1 MLLKAG
7 ILIWTCAQVKSRSYF
22 SPILNQL
29 NHNGLRLRSRLM
41 LIRRVIA
48 YLLGWGRLSYNI
60 RSSNAV
66 FELHGK
72 VSHSNDLCSWCNP
85 DSRMPGS
92 SNTWRK
98 PPICSRLVAS
108 RCQSCSCIC
117 EPSQGIKPSNT
128 PYGRLYLLLLQFIW
142 WPFWAGYL
150 ASFPLRDIG
159 HIIRL
164 TRSTLNIAMLL
175 R

>member
-22 SPILNQL
+22 SSILNQL

-41 LIRRVIA
+41 LIRLVIA

-60 RSSNAV
+60 HKSNAV
-66 FELHGK
+66 NELHGK
-72 VSHSNDLCSWCNP
+72 VSHSNHLCSLCSP

-92 SNTWRK
+92 SNSWRK

-108 RCQSCSCIC
+108 RCQSCSCTC
-117 EPSQGIKPSNT
+117 EPSQGTNLSNT
-128 PYGRLYLLLLQFIW
+128 PYGGLYLLLLQFIW

-150 ASFPLRDIG
+150 ALFLLRVIG

-164 TRSTLNIAMLL
+164 TRSTFNIAMLL